1 VIVTE
6 TVSHESGRQWGKS
19 LRGAV
24 PRSSHGPWAPAEER
38 PDPVEVIT
46 SQNASRQQWLVPV
59 RHWRMAQSPF
69 AFYRGG
75 AKLMAQ
81 DLAATPATGITAQI
95 SGDAH
100 LSNFGVYASPER
112 ELVFDL
118 NDFDETLHGPW
129 EWDVKRLAASFAIA
143 ARHRG
148 FEEEQQLELASKAAA
163 GYRRAIASFASM
175 SYLDAWYSHLRV
187 DEFHDAFADQLG
199 KKALKRSK
207 KHAAKAKSKDNLH
220 ALHKLAERVGDTYRI
235 VAQPPLLVPF
245 RDLPE
250 VADQVEA
257 QEIVRS
263 ELEGYR
269 HSVPDHLA
277 ALLERYTAVDG
288 AIKVVGVGSVGTRS
302 AIVLLQGRDAD
313 DPLFLQVKEA
323 GPSVLADHLPAS
335 RYENHGQ
342 RVVEGQRL
350 MQASSDSFLG
360 WNRGHV
366 TGTHYYWRQLKDMKG
381 SVDIDSVT
389 SESLG
394 HFAGICGWTLAR
406 AHARS
411 GHAAAI
417 AGYLGSGKVFDRAL
431 GEFAFAYADQNERDF
446 TAFTD
451 AIDSGRIQAHEW
463 AGDPAVA
470 G

>member
-1 VIVTE
+1 V
-6 TVSHESGRQWGKS
+6 
-19 LRGAV
+19 
-24 PRSSHGPWAPAEER
+24 
-38 PDPVEVIT
+38 
-46 SQNASRQQWLVPV
+46 
-59 RHWRMAQSPF
+59 
-69 AFYRGG
+69 
-75 AKLMAQ
+75 
-81 DLAATPATGITAQI
+81 TGITAQI

-118 NDFDETLHGPW
+118 NDFDETLPCPW

-143 ARHRG
+143 ARHLRLD
-148 FEEEQQLELASKAAA
+148 EHQLALASKAAA
-163 GYRRAIASFASM
+163 GYRRAMASFASQ

-199 KKALKRSK
+199 KKARKRIK

-220 ALHKLAERVGDTYRI
+220 ALHKLAERIGDTFQI
-235 VAQPPLLVPF
+235 VAQPPLIVPF
-245 RDLPE
+245 RDLPD
-250 VADQVEA
+250 VADEA
-257 QEIVRS
+257 EAREIVRA

-269 HSVPDHLA
+269 KSVPDHLA
-277 ALLERYTAVDG
+277 VLLERYTAVDG

-323 GPSVLADHLPAS
+323 GPSVLEDHLPAS
-335 RYENHGQ
+335 RYGNHGQ
-342 RVVEGQRL
+342 RIVEGQRL

-381 SVDIDSVT
+381 SVDIDSAT
-389 SESLG
+389 LNSLG
-394 HFAGICGWTLAR
+394 HFAGVCGWTLAR

-411 GHAAAI
+411 GHGAAI
-417 AGYLGSGKVFDRAL
+417 AGYLGSGEVFDRAL

-446 TAFTD
+446 TAFTN
-451 AIDSGRIQAHEW
+451 AIESGRIQAHE
-463 AGDPAVA
+463 
-470 G
+470 

>member
-1 VIVTE
+1 VTV
-6 TVSHESGRQWGKS
+6 TPDSGSRWGKS

-24 PRSSHGPWAPAEER
+24 PRSSHGPWTPAEDR
-38 PDPVEVIT
+38 PDPVEVIN

-75 AKLMAQ
+75 AKLMAH
-81 DLAATPATGITAQI
+81 DLAATPVTGITAQI

-118 NDFDETLHGPW
+118 NDFDETLPGPW

-143 ARHRG
+143 ARHLG
-148 FEEEQQLELASKAAA
+148 LDEHQIALASKAAA
-163 GYRRAIASFASM
+163 GYRRTMASFASQ

-187 DEFHDAFADQLG
+187 DEFHESFADQLG

-220 ALHKLAERVGDTYRI
+220 ALHKLAERVGDTFQI
-235 VAQPPLLVPF
+235 VAQPPLIVPF
-245 RDLPE
+245 RDLPQ
-250 VADQVEA
+250 VADEA
-257 QEIVRS
+257 EAREIVRV

-269 HSVPDHLA
+269 NSVPDHLA
-277 ALLERYTAVDG
+277 TLLERYTAVDG
-288 AIKVVGVGSVGTRS
+288 AIKVSGVGSVGTRS
-302 AIVLLQGRDAD
+302 GIVLLQGRDAD

-323 GPSVLADHLPAS
+323 ERSVLEDHLPAS

-381 SVDIDSVT
+381 SVDIDSAT

-417 AGYLGSGKVFDRAL
+417 AGYLGSGEVFDRAL
-431 GEFAFAYADQNERDF
+431 GEFAVAYADQNERDF
-446 TAFTD
+446 TAFTN
-451 AIDSGRIQAHEW
+451 AIESGRIQAHE
-463 AGDPAVA
+463 
-470 G
+470 